1 MGDDDLVQIVEGAAN
16 DLGAY
21 VHIPFCEAVC
31 PYCDFA
37 VVAGRDDE
45 VSRYLTAVA
54 SEIKASVPV
63 GTVDAVFVGGGTP
76 SRVKGL
82 GRLIRAV
89 DERHGLAPGSE
100 VTLEANPEDW
110 TDGKAQELRS
120 AGFTRVSFGAQSYD
134 PMVLE
139 YLGRRHSPDMIDEAI
154 DSVRRA
160 GFQSVSVD
168 LIFGS
173 PVESDTSW
181 ERTLARALKAAPDH
195 VSTYALTVERGTELS
210 RLVTRGAPAPDPD
223 IQASRYER
231 AETVL
236 REAGYRRYE
245 VSNYAKP
252 GHECRYNLIA
262 WAQGEYLAFGMGAH
276 GHLNG
281 VRFRNVRK
289 LDVYLGAV
297 ERGVSPRA
305 GEESIVTGDVGSGS
319 GLDEERIVLGLRR
332 SSGVV
337 LDDAATAF
345 MASSAGTRLVEAGV
359 MAARDGRLVILKPLL
374 TDEVCAS
381 FLASRS

>member
-1 MGDDDLVQIVEGAAN
+1 MGDADLVQIVERAAD

-21 VHIPFCEAVC
+21 LHVPFCEAVC

-45 VSRYLTAVA
+45 VSRYLKAVTA
-54 SEIKASVPV
+54 EINGSDAV
-63 GTVDAVFVGGGTP
+63 GLVDAVFVGGGTP
-76 SRVKGL
+76 SRVSGL
-82 GRLIRAV
+82 AGLVGALE
-89 DERHGLAPGSE
+89 ERHGLAPDAE

-110 TDGKAQELRS
+110 TDGKAEELRT

-139 YLGRRHSPDMIDEAI
+139 YLGRRHSPNQIDAAV
-154 DSVRRA
+154 DSVRRT
-160 GFQSVSVD
+160 GFESVSID

-173 PVESDTSW
+173 PVESDASW
-181 ERTLARALKAAPDH
+181 ERTLGRALEASPDH

-210 RLVTRGAPAPDPD
+210 RLVIGGAPAPDPD
-223 IQASRYER
+223 VQAGRYEI
-231 AETVL
+231 AQAIL
-236 REAGYRRYE
+236 QDAGYRRYE
-245 VSNYAKP
+245 VSNYARP

-276 GHLNG
+276 GHLDG

-289 LDVYLGAV
+289 LDAYLDAV

-305 GEESIVTGDVGSGS
+305 GQESIMTGDPGLGNA
-319 GLDEERIVLGLRR
+319 LDEERVVLGLRR

-337 LDDAATAF
+337 LDDVATAF
-345 MASSAGTRLVEAGV
+345 MASSAGIRLVEAGV
-359 MAARDGRLVILKPLL
+359 ITAREGRLVILKPLL
-374 TDEVCAS
+374 TDEVCSS

>member
-1 MGDDDLVQIVEGAAN
+1 MGDEDLVEIVEGAAN

-76 SRVKGL
+76 SRVEGL

-89 DERHGLAPGSE
+89 DERHGLARGSE

-139 YLGRRHSPDMIDEAI
+139 YLGRRHSPDMIDDAI
-154 DSVRRA
+154 ESVRRA
-160 GFQSVSVD
+160 GFQSVSID

-181 ERTLARALKAAPDH
+181 ERTLGRALEAAPDH
-195 VSTYALTVERGTELS
+195 ISTYALTVERGTELS

-231 AETVL
+231 AESVL
-236 REAGYRRYE
+236 RDAGYRRYE
-245 VSNYAKP
+245 VSNYGKP

-276 GHLNG
+276 GHLDG

-289 LDVYLGAV
+289 LDVYLDAV

-305 GEESIVTGDVGSGS
+305 GEEAIGPGDAGSGNS
-319 GLDEERIVLGLRR
+319 EDERMVLGLRR

-337 LDDAATAF
+337 LDEAATAF
-345 MASSAGTRLVEAGV
+345 LASSAGTRLVEAGV
-359 MAARDGRLVILKPLL
+359 MAAREGRLIILKPLL

-381 FLASRS
+381 YLASRS